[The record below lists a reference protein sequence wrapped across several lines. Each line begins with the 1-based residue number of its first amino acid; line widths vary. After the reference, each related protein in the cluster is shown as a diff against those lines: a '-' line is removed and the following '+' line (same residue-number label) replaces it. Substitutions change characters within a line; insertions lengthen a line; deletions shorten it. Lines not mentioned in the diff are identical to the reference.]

1 MRLIKSVRAMQKE
14 IKRLKKSGKTIGFVP
29 TMGFLHEGHASLLRQ
44 SRKDCDVSVLS
55 IFVNP
60 KQFAPNEDL
69 NKYPRDLKKDIS
81 FAKKEGVDIMF
92 HPTELEMYPDDFLT
106 HVKVNSLGGILC
118 GQFRPGHFEGVAT
131 VVTKLVNIAWPD
143 ILYLGQKDAQQAAV
157 LKRMVE
163 DLNFPVKVKV
173 MPTIREKD
181 GLAMSSRNSYL
192 SPKQRQDAAN
202 LYKALQHGKSLI
214 EDGERHPDNVIE
226 SIRKFISLMNP
237 AKIDYIECRDALTF
251 HPLTELQGTILI
263 ALAVWIGETR
273 LIDNISVRVK

>member
-1 MRLIKSVRAMQKE
+1 MRIIKTIRAMQQE
-14 IKRLKKSGKTIGFVP
+14 VTRIKRKKKTIGFVP
-29 TMGFLHEGHASLLRQ
+29 TMGFLHEGHASLLRR

-106 HVKVNSLGGILC
+106 HVEVNSLSNILC
-118 GQFRPGHFEGVAT
+118 GKFRPGHFKGVTTIIA
-131 VVTKLVNIAWPD
+131 KLLNIVQPHV
-143 ILYLGQKDAQQAAV
+143 LYLGQKDAQQAAI
-157 LKRMVE
+157 LKRMVKN
-163 DLNFPVKVKV
+163 LNFPLSVKV

-181 GLAMSSRNSYL
+181 GLALSSRNSYL
-192 SPKQRQDAAN
+192 DSKQRQDAAI

-214 EDGERHPDNVIE
+214 ENGERHPDNVIE
-226 SIRKFISLMNP
+226 SIRKFISAMNP

-251 HPLTELQGTILI
+251 HPPTELQGTILI

-273 LIDNISVRVK
+273 LIDNIAVRIK